1 MNVYIVDDRPQTLLS
16 LVAQMVKNGFH
27 VQTVF
32 VYFERKED
40 ADNRKVKTLENQF
53 TALGVTLRII
63 TDNDFHTVLDEI
75 YMDPNAVFLFDFDLS
90 PERSFYCDERI
101 NVQYALG
108 KLQLEPDN
116 FKIWFYTTGPVS
128 MVAQIHHLFGDRL
141 ISVERFDSVTK
152 QFSLDLPRFG
162 TRYCLNRRKK
172 DRQSAVLNQ
181 QCSSIHKAAPD
192 HPAFCHVWT
201 QCSNNQEMS

>member
-116 FKIWFYTTGPVS
+116 FKIWFHTTGPVS

-152 QFSLDLPRFG
+152 QFSLDLPRL
-162 TRYCLNRRKK
+162 Y
-172 DRQSAVLNQ
+172 QVLSQ
-181 QCSSIHKAAPD
+181 
-192 HPAFCHVWT
+192 
-201 QCSNNQEMS
+201 

>member
-90 PERSFYCDERI
+90 PSIAMNGLMC
-101 NVQYALG
+101 
-108 KLQLEPDN
+108 
-116 FKIWFYTTGPVS
+116 S
-128 MVAQIHHLFGDRL
+128 MLWENYSWNRTISKSGSIPQAPFPWLHKYIICLVIGLFRWNDL
-141 ISVERFDSVTK
+141 I
-152 QFSLDLPRFG
+152 Q
-162 TRYCLNRRKK
+162 
-172 DRQSAVLNQ
+172 
-181 QCSSIHKAAPD
+181 
-192 HPAFCHVWT
+192 
-201 QCSNNQEMS
+201 